1 MPWSIFQNSII
12 IPSPSSL
19 GQGEAGSSVLVA
31 VVQRVCI
38 CFQKMMYVIF
48 NSFLQDSIF
57 TKLID
62 ALVTEVVATGPDSL
76 KGCVGKPETNAVSW
90 NS

>member
-1 MPWSIFQNSII
+1 M
-12 IPSPSSL
+12 
-19 GQGEAGSSVLVA
+19 LVA

-38 CFQKMMYVIF
+38 CICLQKILYVIF
-48 NSFLQDSIF
+48 NAFLQDSIF

-62 ALVTEVVATGPDSL
+62 LLLQKVVTTEPDSL
-76 KGCVGKPETNAVSW
+76 RSYVGKPQTNAVW

>member
-62 ALVTEVVATGPDSL
+62 ALVTEG
-76 KGCVGKPETNAVSW
+76 GCYRS
-90 NS
+90 